1 MTITGI
7 CYRFSMINKIYDH
20 TIEGDI
26 PFTGEERVFTVT
38 TRDTHETTVK
48 KLVTDPDTGKEV
60 VKEEKIIQF
69 GEFVED
75 KKKLPNY
82 HEYAVSS
89 SKHIGIV
96 KVTIEPDED

>member
-1 MTITGI
+1 MD
-7 CYRFSMINKIYDH
+7 YSSVKK
-20 TIEGDI
+20 I
-26 PFTGEERVFTVT
+26 PFKGYARAY
-38 TRDTHETTVK
+38 ETTVK
-48 KLVTDPDTGKEV
+48 KLATGPDTGKEV

-89 SKHIGIV
+89 SKYIGIV
-96 KVTIEPDED
+96 KVTIEPDEE

>member
-1 MTITGI
+1 MD
-7 CYRFSMINKIYDH
+7 YSSVKK
-20 TIEGDI
+20 I
-26 PFTGEERVFTVT
+26 PFKGYARAY
-38 TRDTHETTVK
+38 ETTDK
-48 KLVTDPDTGKEV
+48 RLSCDPETGKEV

-89 SKHIGIV
+89 SKHIGTV
-96 KVTIEPDED
+96 KVTIEPEE

>member
-1 MTITGI
+1 MD
-7 CYRFSMINKIYDH
+7 YSSVKK
-20 TIEGDI
+20 I
-26 PFTGEERVFTVT
+26 PFKGYARAY
-38 TRDTHETTVK
+38 ETTDK
-48 KLVTDPDTGKEV
+48 RLFCDPESGKEV

-89 SKHIGIV
+89 SKHLGTV
-96 KVTIEPDED
+96 KVTIESEEE

>member
-1 MTITGI
+1 MD
-7 CYRFSMINKIYDH
+7 YSSVKK
-20 TIEGDI
+20 I
-26 PFTGEERVFTVT
+26 PFKGYARAY
-38 TRDTHETTVK
+38 ETTVK
-48 KLVTDPDTGKEV
+48 KLVTDPDTRKEV

-89 SKHIGIV
+89 SKYIGTV
-96 KVTIEPDED
+96 KVTIEPETE

>member
-1 MTITGI
+1 MSTIAYEMTDK
-7 CYRFSMINKIYDH
+7 CLSC
-20 TIEGDI
+20 
-26 PFTGEERVFTVT
+26 
-38 TRDTHETTVK
+38 
-48 KLVTDPDTGKEV
+48 DPETGKEV

-89 SKHIGIV
+89 SKHIGTV
-96 KVTIEPDED
+96 KVTIEPETE

>member
-1 MTITGI
+1 MD
-7 CYRFSMINKIYDH
+7 YSSVKKIPYK
-20 TIEGDI
+20 GYA
-26 PFTGEERVFTVT
+26 RAY
-38 TRDTHETTVK
+38 ETTAK
-48 KLVTDPDTGKEV
+48 KLVTDPDTGKEM

-96 KVTIEPDED
+96 KVTIEPEEE